1 MNQNKLD
8 ELNRLA
14 RGTVKEKKIALT
26 YGYQPIIDKLKK
38 DRNTDVAHFA
48 GAIDANVDLKL
59 HQNNLHYDKEK
70 ASFQKVLKQA
80 MQYMYATLIAI
91 AIAVISIIIAV
102 ITFFIDSTAT
112 IVPYIII
119 SFIAAIG
126 SIVLFVLS
134 KQTEATYYR
143 CKQSLSKAKY
153 LLSVAQANSQS
164 LQAQINNE
172 HM

>member
-1 MNQNKLD
+1 MCSLLIWACKD
-8 ELNRLA
+8 WELA
-14 RGTVKEKKIALT
+14 C
-26 YGYQPIIDKLKK
+26 
-38 DRNTDVAHFA
+38 
-48 GAIDANVDLKL
+48 
-59 HQNNLHYDKEK
+59 
-70 ASFQKVLKQA
+70 
-80 MQYMYATLIAI
+80 ATLSKYFALDNDC
-91 AIAVISIIIAV
+91 SI
-102 ITFFIDSTAT
+102 
-112 IVPYIII
+112 
-119 SFIAAIG
+119 IAAIG